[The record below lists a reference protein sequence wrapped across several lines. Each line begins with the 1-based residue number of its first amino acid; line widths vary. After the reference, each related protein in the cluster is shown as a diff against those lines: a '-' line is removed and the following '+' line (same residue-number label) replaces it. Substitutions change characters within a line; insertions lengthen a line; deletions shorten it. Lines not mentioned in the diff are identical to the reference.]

1 MDWICLMLTH
11 IKKIAKASQ
20 TVKGIYHI
28 VFFLSNS
35 SKGTAF
41 RHQGQWFIAD
51 QIIHQDPVPLS
62 FLLHPRS
69 KFEYKWRAY
78 GILLQLYYNRFQRF
92 DLPMKPFHWVKKI
105 KFTTRESRLSNS
117 FVTRF
122 FPRMNTKHAIPWLN
136 QLWASSAV
144 FEFDPNATKAKFTD

>member
-1 MDWICLMLTH
+1 M
-11 IKKIAKASQ
+11 
-20 TVKGIYHI
+20 
-28 VFFLSNS
+28 
-35 SKGTAF
+35 
-41 RHQGQWFIAD
+41 
-51 QIIHQDPVPLS
+51 PLS

-92 DLPMKPFHWVKKI
+92 DLPMKPFRWVKNT

-122 FPRMNTKHAIPWLN
+122 FPRMKTKHAIPWLN

-144 FEFDPNATKAKFTD
+144 FEFDPTQQKQNSQIKKWSICLYHQGLSRSSAANVHASQDVTLKATAPTLLLKYVYVPFIPIAVDLPDINF